1 MKYSSKS
8 QLASPKLV
16 PDVRFNLKSIC
27 VILTLF
33 LGTWDVEEKLICAK
47 KQNTARDAPSGRSR
61 AAEVHNLSE
70 RVSRIIVENFLSFW
84 HAKKVFVEIHPFWTV
99 VG

>member
-1 MKYSSKS
+1 MFV
-8 QLASPKLV
+8 LIL
-16 PDVRFNLKSIC
+16 NLSARY
-27 VILTLF
+27 LRYF
-33 LGTWDVEEKLICAK
+33 SELGMLKLICAK

-70 RVSRIIVENFLSFW
+70 RVSRIIVENFLSFR